1 MMGVLWARG
10 GIRRFY
16 LPAFGGAGILFGLYL
31 MSQYSYLLFHSVAEI
46 FSILVAFSIFIITW
60 NFRRFLDTG
69 YFRLIGVAYL
79 FIGAVDLL
87 HTLSY
92 DGMGVFPITGSNQA
106 TQLWVTA
113 RYVESLSLLAA
124 PLVMHRT
131 LRMRL
136 VLPGYTL
143 VVGLLLAVIFYGG
156 IFPDSYVEGVGLTWF
171 KVASEY
177 IIIAILLASL
187 GLLLMRREEFDRDV
201 LLLLAAS
208 IIITALSE
216 AAFTLYVGVTGT
228 FNLLGHFLKIVSFF
242 LIYKAIVET
251 GITRPFDILFRN
263 LRQSERRYR
272 ELYEEAPSAY
282 VTVGMD
288 GRIVQANQQAVE
300 LLVYTRTEL
309 DNRPLFDLCAETPSG
324 GEKARDLARR
334 FLAGEEVV
342 GEELEMV
349 AADGSQ
355 LWVAF
360 SARPIRDWRGRA
372 IGGHCQMV
380 DVTERMKVD
389 RLKDEF
395 ISMVSHELRSP
406 LTVIMGAI
414 NTALSEADRLPP
426 EERRDLLRDAAW
438 ETESLSHLLENL
450 IELSRAQANRL
461 VLNVEPINIKGVVW
475 DTLGRLRRQA
485 TECRFVVDIPGDLP
499 LVSADEIRVGRILYN
514 LLENAVKYSPDGGDI
529 RVTARPEDGGVVI
542 AVADRGIG
550 MSAVDQEKLF
560 GPFVRLD
567 DAREKGI
574 GGIGL
579 GLVVCQ
585 RLIEVQGGR
594 IWVESEPGRGSTF
607 FFTLPAAG

>member
-60 NFRRFLDTG
+60 NSRRFLDTG

-87 HTLSY
+87 HTLSF

>member
-60 NFRRFLDTG
+60 NSRRFLDTG

-87 HTLSY
+87 HTLSF

-106 TQLWVTA
+106 VQLWVTA

-380 DVTERMKVD
+380 DVTERTKVD

>member
-60 NFRRFLDTG
+60 NSRRFLDTG

-87 HTLSY
+87 HTLSF

-106 TQLWVTA
+106 VQLWVTA

-216 AAFTLYVGVTGT
+216 ATFTLYVGVTGT

-372 IGGHCQMV
+372 VGGHCQMV
-380 DVTERMKVD
+380 DVTERTKVD